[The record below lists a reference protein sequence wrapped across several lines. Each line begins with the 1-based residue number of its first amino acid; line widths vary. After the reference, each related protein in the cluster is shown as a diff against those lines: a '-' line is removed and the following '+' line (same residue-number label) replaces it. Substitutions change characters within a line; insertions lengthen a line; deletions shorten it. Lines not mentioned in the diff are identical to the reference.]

1 MQAILGKTF
10 NSWKDTQ
17 QHLKIAQTLEEV
29 VMLQIC
35 TDI

>member
-1 MQAILGKTF
+1 MQAILEKTF
-10 NSWKDTQ
+10 NSSKDTQ